1 MRVAFIRR
9 APDVQR
15 LVRAIQQI
23 NHYSLNACFENLLI
37 HESHVFEVQNET
49 KFEVLILAVLNFSS
63 TGGVLHQHRRGQGS
77 NRVQAFLVTE

>member
-1 MRVAFIRR
+1 MRVAFVRR
-9 APDVQR
+9 APDVHR

-23 NHYSLNACFENLLI
+23 NRYSLNACFENLLI
-37 HESHVFEVQNET
+37 RESHVFEVQNET

-77 NRVQAFLVTE
+77 NRVQA